1 MSLQFIKGLNE
12 DPPNH
17 KYIAR
22 NISHDDGTKLDVR
35 S

>member
-1 MSLQFIKGLNE
+1 MSLQFKKGLNE
-12 DPPNH
+12 DPPNP

>member
-1 MSLQFIKGLNE
+1 MSLQFKKGLYE

>member
-1 MSLQFIKGLNE
+1 MSLHFIKGLNE

-22 NISHDDGTKLDVR
+22 NISHDDGTKFDVR